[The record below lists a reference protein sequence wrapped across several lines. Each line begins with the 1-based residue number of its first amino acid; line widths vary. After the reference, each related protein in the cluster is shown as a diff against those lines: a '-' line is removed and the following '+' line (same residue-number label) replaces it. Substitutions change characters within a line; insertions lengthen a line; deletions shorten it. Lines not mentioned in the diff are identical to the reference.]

1 MNTPQD
7 VSVQSAAHSVQTAS
21 DFSHDNRFGLAQ
33 LRKLLQ
39 KVDIQYYD
47 QYNEGNV
54 GFEIAMRNVQSIDD
68 NLALI
73 PIATSVRKVEAKR
86 SGTSST
92 GHHCLDLSELYIEI
106 CVMSHPAL
114 QGHPNILELLGIT
127 LLPATGDSTLPQF
140 ALVTTCTHGT
150 LEDLLAVER
159 KTSRDLR
166 SYLIPWSE
174 REDIAIQCAEGLAA
188 LHDCNILHNNVQPSS
203 FTIFITDTSA
213 STRKV
218 HVKLSCFGN
227 AVSLTPNTFI
237 DDIIPANG
245 HWSSIGPLANCVDS
259 PFCRDIHSFGLVV
272 MYMCYYEFM
281 DVQESMDFLRTQKE
295 FYDELGMHP
304 ALNTD
309 LSLFHVVSRCCISH
323 GSQLISMH
331 WVAPTIEKYNSQ

>member
-1 MNTPQD
+1 MNDPQA
-7 VSVQSAAHSVQTAS
+7 VPIHAAVHSVQTTS
-21 DFSHDNRFGLAQ
+21 HFSHDNRFGLTQ
-33 LRKLLQ
+33 LRKLIR
-39 KVDIQYYD
+39 KVDIQYWEE
-47 QYNEGNV
+47 YNEHTV
-54 GFEIAMRNVQSIDD
+54 SLEIAIRNALSIDD
-68 NLALI
+68 NLPLTHV
-73 PIATSVRKVEAKR
+73 PTSVRKVEVKR
-86 SGTSST
+86 SDASSSS
-92 GHHCLDLSELYIEI
+92 HHYLDLNEMYMETCI
-106 CVMSHPAL
+106 MSHPAL
-114 QGHPNILELLGIT
+114 QGHSNILELLGIT
-127 LLPATGDSTLPQF
+127 LLPSTGDSMDPQF
-140 ALVTTCTHGT
+140 GMVTTFTHGT

-159 KTSRDLR
+159 KTSRDPR

-203 FTIFITDTSA
+203 FTICISNTSP
-213 STRKV
+213 STRKL
-218 HVKLSCFGN
+218 HIKLSCFGN
-227 AVSLTPNTFI
+227 AVPLTPNTVI
-237 DDIIPANG
+237 DDIVPANG

-323 GSQLISMH
+323 GSQPITMH
-331 WVAPTIEKYNSQ
+331 WVAPTIEKYSS